1 MNDIGIASQK
11 EKCKKHERL
20 EHSLLSLCPNGGV
33 ERSPRNAEPLKA
45 GQSEVDIRSNDLLD
59 GTCKQ
64 YGAFLTLWRM
74 PGNRV
79 LILCHQCFVRV
90 F

>member
-45 GQSEVDIRSNDLLD
+45 GQSEVDIRSNDLLGIFVSNSIIIEFD
-59 GTCKQ
+59 
-64 YGAFLTLWRM
+64 
-74 PGNRV
+74 PV
-79 LILCHQCFVRV
+79 LLS
-90 F
+90 